1 MKPYNLHFVT
11 GHIIERLQSRLRAA
25 VWTVVSGVFSK
36 CFSEC
41 QEREHVSGIS
51 GPLVLESADLLPG
64 VMKVKKQ
71 PWKAR

>member
-1 MKPYNLHFVT
+1 M
-11 GHIIERLQSRLRAA
+11 
-25 VWTVVSGVFSK
+25 WTVVSGVFSK

-71 PWKAR
+71 SLGKHSESSLGAFPRVIFSVLFFFN